1 MMLSDDLSTE
11 VFVFR
16 DVDLVAVEEK
26 LCFSFALS

>member
-1 MMLSDDLSTE
+1 MILSNNLSTE

-16 DVDLVAVEEK
+16 DVDLIAVVEK